1 LERFDVRSHI
11 QEAMLAALEAMLR
24 PLVKLL
30 LQSGISYSEFTSVA
44 KTVFVS
50 VATEDY
56 RRRGRPAN
64 FSQVSAMTGISRKEV
79 SRIRDPEPGV
89 RWTPNMESSPVNTIL
104 HQWHFDPHF
113 SDGAGRAHNLAF
125 EGPDSFS
132 TLVGRYVS
140 DIPPGAMKST
150 LQKAGVLTQN
160 EEGLLVIKQPF
171 FYPRQFDEDFI
182 RGLAFSFGNLGST
195 LVHNTQV
202 HQRPDLSNEEKR
214 LLGRLER
221 VAWSEHLT
229 EEGVRAFKAWVDD
242 AAPRFLDESNKRIGE
257 HELPLSNW
265 SESRPRAIG
274 LGVYYF
280 EED

>member
-1 LERFDVRSHI
+1 
-11 QEAMLAALEAMLR
+11 MLAALEAMLR

-79 SRIRDPEPGV
+79 SRIRDPKPDV
-89 RWTPNMESSPVNTIL
+89 RWTPSMETSPVNTIL

-113 SDGAGRAHNLAF
+113 SDGAGRAHHLAF
-125 EGPDSFS
+125 EGPGSFS
-132 TLVGRYVS
+132 ELVARYVG
-140 DIPPGAMKST
+140 DIPPGAMRST
-150 LQKAGVLTQN
+150 LQKSGVLSQD
-160 EEGLLVIKQPF
+160 EEGLLVVNQPF
-171 FYPRQFDEDFI
+171 FYSRTFDQDFV
-182 RGLAFSFGNLGST
+182 RGLAFSFGSLGST

-202 HQRPDLSNEEKR
+202 HQRQDLTNEQKR
-214 LLGRLER
+214 VLGRLER
-221 VAWSEHLT
+221 LAWSEHLS
-229 EEGVRAFKAWVDD
+229 EEGTRAFKAWVDE
-242 AAPRFLDESNKRIGE
+242 AAPRFLEEGNKRIGE
-257 HELPLSNW
+257 QEVPQDNW
-265 SESRPRAIG
+265 SNSRPRAVG
-274 LGVYYF
+274 LGVFYF